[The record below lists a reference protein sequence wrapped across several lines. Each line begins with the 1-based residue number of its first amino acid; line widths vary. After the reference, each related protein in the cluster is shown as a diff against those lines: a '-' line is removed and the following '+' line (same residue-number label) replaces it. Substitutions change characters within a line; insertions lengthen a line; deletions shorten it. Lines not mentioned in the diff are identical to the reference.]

1 MGMEYLHT
9 AGAWL
14 LSFVTVITIVIPPS
28 KFSHGALEL
37 VTKPEHTLVGGKRR
51 DSSVLRGE
59 WACQVLALPYLSTV
73 TLGTPLNPSEL
84 PCSHA

>member
-1 MGMEYLHT
+1 MGMKRLHT

-37 VTKPEHTLVGGKRR
+37 VTKPEHTLVEGKRR
-51 DSSVLRGE
+51 DFSVLGLGG
-59 WACQVLALPYLSTV
+59 LAKSLLCHTSAV
-73 TLGTPLNPSEL
+73 
-84 PCSHA
+84 